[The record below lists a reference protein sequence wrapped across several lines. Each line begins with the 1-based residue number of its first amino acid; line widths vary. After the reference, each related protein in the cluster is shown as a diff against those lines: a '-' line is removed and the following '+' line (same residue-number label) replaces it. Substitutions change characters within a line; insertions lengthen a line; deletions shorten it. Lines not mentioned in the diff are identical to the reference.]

1 MAVITK
7 KNMLT
12 GIKVMDAMRRQ
23 VVKLYMDASLDQCIR
38 HSIKYKVNAIL
49 VTNTSDLAVGVVS
62 KTDLISAYYAGLPL
76 DLPIEEIMVGPPL
89 YCYPENPLEKSL
101 ESMKAFG
108 IHRLYVS
115 PDDGKSIV
123 GVLAYPD
130 IVGLLYRLCRKCKR
144 NLTFRKK
151 DEAPDSGEEHIR
163 AKEIM
168 SVSVKAH
175 STHHTLFEIMETLSA
190 YRFGAV
196 LIRDSKKIPVG
207 VVSKTDLIIAYRHGI
222 SGDMPAETVMNAP
235 VRTCQDND
243 FLVKIIQQMIFTDV
257 HRLFVHSEN
266 PYNIVGVVSLTD
278 AALARSGSCK
288 ACIASRFLTSHA

>member
-49 VTNTSDLAVGVVS
+49 VTNHSDQAVGVVS
-62 KTDLISAYYAGLPL
+62 KTDLMSAYYAGLPL

-89 YCYPENPLEKSL
+89 YCYPDNPLEKSL

-151 DEAPDSGEEHIR
+151 DEAPDSGDEHIC

-175 STHHTLFEIMETLSA
+175 NTHDTLFEIMETLSA

-196 LIRDSKKIPVG
+196 LIMDNEKTPVG

-222 SGDMPAETVMNAP
+222 LGDMPAEMVMNSP
-235 VRTCQDND
+235 VRTCRSHD
-243 FLVKIIQQMIFTDV
+243 FLVKIVQQMIFSDV
-257 HRLFVHSEN
+257 HRLFVHSED
-266 PYNIVGVVSLTD
+266 PYNIVGVISLTD
-278 AALARSGSCK
+278 VALARSGSCR
-288 ACIASRFLTSHA
+288 ACIASRFLTSHG

>member
-1 MAVITK
+1 MAIITK

-23 VVKLYMDASLDQCIR
+23 VVKLYTDTSLDQCIR
-38 HSIKYKVNAIL
+38 HTIKYKVNAIL
-49 VTNTSDLAVGVVS
+49 VANTSDHAVGVVS
-62 KTDLISAYYAGLPL
+62 KTDLISAYYAGMPL
-76 DLPIEEIMVGPPL
+76 DLPIEEIMFGPPL
-89 YCYPENPLEKSL
+89 YCHPNNPLEKSL
-101 ESMKAFG
+101 ESMKASG

-115 PDDGKSIV
+115 PDDGKSII

-151 DEAPDSGEEHIR
+151 DETPDSGEEHIR

-168 SVSVKAH
+168 SISVKAH
-175 STHHTLFEIMETLSA
+175 RTHDTLFDIMETLSA

-196 LIRDSKKIPVG
+196 LIWDSKKMPVG
-207 VVSKTDLIIAYRHGI
+207 VVSKTDLIIAYRHGVL
-222 SGDMPAETVMNAP
+222 GDKPAETVMNSP
-235 VRTCQDND
+235 VRTCRNQD
-243 FLVKIIQQMIFTDV
+243 FLVKIIEQMIISDV

-266 PYNIVGVVSLTD
+266 PSNIVGVVSLTD
-278 AALARSGSCK
+278 AALARSGSCR
-288 ACIASRFLTSHA
+288 ACIASRFLTSN